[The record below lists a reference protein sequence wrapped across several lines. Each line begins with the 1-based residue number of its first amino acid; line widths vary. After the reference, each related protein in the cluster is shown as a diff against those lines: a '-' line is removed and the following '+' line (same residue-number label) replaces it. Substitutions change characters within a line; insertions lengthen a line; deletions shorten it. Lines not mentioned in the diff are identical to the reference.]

1 MFECVVNVSEGRRTD
16 VLDELSRAAG
26 EALRDRHS
34 DPTHN
39 RSVYTLIHHRTELRR
54 YVKAF
59 VVATMK
65 LLDLREHEGV
75 HPRFGVLDV
84 VPFVAL
90 DPRKAEDAISMRNE
104 IAVWVADTFGVP
116 VFLYGRLRDGS
127 KRSLPE
133 VRRHAFHSLMPDLGP
148 LKPSPERGSSA
159 IGARPLLVAWN
170 LWVRGVSLGEAN
182 VVAKALR
189 RNEVRVL
196 AFEMRDDVVQISC
209 NLIDPLKV
217 PPSVVY
223 DEASNLLSGG
233 SIDHAELVGL
243 APEALLRLENPK
255 RWRQLG
261 LSHDTTIESRL
272 S

>member
-1 MFECVVNVSEGRRTD
+1 MFECVVNVSEGRRAD
-16 VLDELSRAAG
+16 VLDELALAAG

-34 DPTHN
+34 DAVHN
-39 RSVYTLIHHRTELRR
+39 RSVFTLIHHRTELRR
-54 YVKAF
+54 SMQSF

-65 LLDLREHEGV
+65 RLDLRHHEGV
-75 HPRFGVLDV
+75 HPRFGILDV

-90 DPRKAEDAISMRNE
+90 DPRKAEEAISMRNDF
-104 IAVWVADTFGVP
+104 AAWVADTFGVP

-133 VRRHAFHSLMPDLGP
+133 VRRHAFHSLAPDLGP

-196 AFEMRDDVVQISC
+196 AFEMLDDFVQISC
-209 NLIDPLKV
+209 NLIDPLRV

-223 DEASNLLSGG
+223 DEAADLLSVG

-243 APEALLRLENPK
+243 IPEALLRLEDPK

-261 LSHDTTIESRL
+261 LGKTATVESRL
-272 S
+272 A

>member
-1 MFECVVNVSEGRRTD
+1 LFECVVNVSEGRRAD
-16 VLDELSRAAG
+16 VLDELSAAAG

-39 RSVYTLIHHRTELRR
+39 RSVFTLIHHRTELRR
-54 YVKAF
+54 HLHSFIVT
-59 VVATMK
+59 TMK
-65 LLDLREHEGV
+65 RLDLRHHEGV

-104 IAVWVADTFGVP
+104 IAAWVADTFDVP

-133 VRRHAFHSLMPDLGP
+133 VRRHAFHTLMPDLGP
-148 LKPSPERGSSA
+148 LKPDPQRGSSA
-159 IGARPLLVAWN
+159 IGARPILVAWN
-170 LWVRGVSLGEAN
+170 LWVKGISLGEGN

-189 RNEVRVL
+189 RSEVRVL
-196 AFEMRDDVVQISC
+196 AFEMPDDFIQISC
-209 NLIDPLKV
+209 NLIDPLRV
-217 PPSVVY
+217 TPSMVY
-223 DEASNLLSGG
+223 DETTDLLSAGA
-233 SIDHAELVGL
+233 IDHAELVGL
-243 APEALLRLENPK
+243 IPDALLRLEEPK

-261 LSHDTTIESRL
+261 LSRDATIESRI

>member
-1 MFECVVNVSEGRRTD
+1 LFECAVNVSEGRRAD
-16 VLDELSRAAG
+16 VLDELALAAG

-34 DPTHN
+34 DAVHN
-39 RSVYTLIHHRTELRR
+39 RSVFTLIHHRTELRR
-54 YVKAF
+54 YMKSF

-65 LLDLREHEGV
+65 RLDLRNHEGV

-84 VPFVAL
+84 VPFIAL
-90 DPRKAEDAISMRNE
+90 DPRKAEEAIAMRNDF
-104 IAVWVADTFGVP
+104 AAWVADTFDVP

-133 VRRHAFHSLMPDLGP
+133 VRRHAFHSLAPDLGP
-148 LKPSPERGSSA
+148 LKPNPERGSSA

-189 RNEVRVL
+189 RSEVRVL
-196 AFEMRDDVVQISC
+196 AFEMPDDFLQISF
-209 NLIDPLKV
+209 NLIDPLRV

-223 DEASNLLSGG
+223 DEAVDLLSVG

-243 APEALLRLENPK
+243 IPEALLRLEDPK

-261 LSHDTTIESRL
+261 LSKDTTIESRL
-272 S
+272 A

>member
-1 MFECVVNVSEGRRTD
+1 LFECVANVSEGRRTD
-16 VLDELSRAAG
+16 VLDELALAAG

-34 DPTHN
+34 DAVHN
-39 RSVYTLIHHRTELRR
+39 RSVFTLIHHRTELRR
-54 YVKAF
+54 SVQSF

-65 LLDLREHEGV
+65 RLDLRHHEGV

-90 DPRKAEDAISMRNE
+90 DPRKAEEAISMRNE
-104 IAVWVADTFGVP
+104 IAAWVADTFDVP

-133 VRRHAFHSLMPDLGP
+133 VRRHAFHSLDPDLGP
-148 LKPSPERGSSA
+148 ITPNPERGSSA

-182 VVAKALR
+182 VIAKTLR

-196 AFEMRDDVVQISC
+196 AFEMPDDFVQISF
-209 NLIDPLKV
+209 NLIDPLRV

-223 DEASNLLSGG
+223 DEATDLLSVG

-243 APEALLRLENPK
+243 IPDALLSLEDPK
-255 RWRQLG
+255 RWSQLG
-261 LSHDTTIESRL
+261 LSKDATIESRL
-272 S
+272 A

>member
-1 MFECVVNVSEGRRTD
+1 LFECAVNVSEGRRVD
-16 VLDELSRAAG
+16 VLNELALAAG
-26 EALRDRHS
+26 TSLRDQHS
-34 DPTHN
+34 DAVHN
-39 RSVYTLIHHRTELRR
+39 RSVFTLINHRTELRR
-54 YVKAF
+54 SMQAF
-59 VVATMK
+59 AVATMK
-65 LLDLREHEGV
+65 RLDLRHHDGV

-84 VPFVAL
+84 VPFIAL
-90 DPRKAEDAISMRNE
+90 DPRKAEEAISMRNDF
-104 IAVWVADTFGVP
+104 AAWVADTFDVP

-133 VRRHAFHSLMPDLGP
+133 VRRHAFHSLAPDLGP

-159 IGARPLLVAWN
+159 IGARPILVAWN

-189 RNEVRVL
+189 RAEVRVL
-196 AFEMRDDVVQISC
+196 AFEMPDDFVQISC
-209 NLIDPLKV
+209 NLIDPLRV

-223 DEASNLLSGG
+223 DEAVDLLSVG

-243 APEALLRLENPK
+243 IPEALLSLEDRK

-261 LSHDTTIESRL
+261 LRKDATIESRL
-272 S
+272 A

>member
-1 MFECVVNVSEGRRTD
+1 LFECVVNVSEGRRAD
-16 VLDELSRAAG
+16 VLDELALAAG
-26 EALRDRHS
+26 DALRDRHS
-34 DPTHN
+34 DEVHN
-39 RSVYTLIHHRTELRR
+39 RSVFTLIHHRTELRR
-54 YVKAF
+54 SMHSFAL
-59 VVATMK
+59 ATMK
-65 LLDLREHEGV
+65 RLDLRQHQGV

-84 VPFVAL
+84 VPFIAL
-90 DPRKAEDAISMRNE
+90 DPRKAEEAISMRNDF
-104 IAVWVADTFGVP
+104 AAWVADTFDVP

-133 VRRHAFHSLMPDLGP
+133 VRRHAFHSLAPDLGP

-189 RNEVRVL
+189 RSEVRVL
-196 AFEMRDDVVQISC
+196 AFEMRDDFIQISC
-209 NLIDPLKV
+209 NLIDPLRV

-223 DEASNLLSGG
+223 DEAADLLSVG

-243 APEALLRLENPK
+243 IPEALLRLESPK

-261 LSHDTTIESRL
+261 LSKDATIESRL
-272 S
+272 A

>member
-1 MFECVVNVSEGRRTD
+1 MFECVVNVSEGRRAD
-16 VLDELSRAAG
+16 VLDELARAAG
-26 EALRDRHS
+26 EALRDQHS
-34 DPTHN
+34 DAIHN
-39 RSVYTLIHHRTELRR
+39 RSVFTLIDHRTELRR
-54 YVKAF
+54 SMQSF

-65 LLDLREHEGV
+65 RLDLRHHEGV

-90 DPRKAEDAISMRNE
+90 DPRKAEEAISMRNDF
-104 IAVWVADTFGVP
+104 AAWVADTFEVP

-133 VRRHAFHSLMPDLGP
+133 VRRHAFHSLAPDLGP

-189 RNEVRVL
+189 RSEVRVL
-196 AFEMRDDVVQISC
+196 AFEMPDDFVQISF

-223 DEASNLLSGG
+223 DEAADLLSVG

-243 APEALLRLENPK
+243 IPEALLRLEDSK

-261 LSHDTTIESRL
+261 LSKDATIESRL
-272 S
+272 G

>member
-1 MFECVVNVSEGRRTD
+1 LFECVVNVSEGRRAD
-16 VLDELSRAAG
+16 ALDALALAAG

-34 DPTHN
+34 DATHN
-39 RSVYTLIHHRTELRR
+39 RSVFTLIHHRTELRHSMQS
-54 YVKAF
+54 F

-65 LLDLREHEGV
+65 CLDLRHHEGV

-90 DPRKAEDAISMRNE
+90 DPRKAEEAISMRNE
-104 IAVWVADTFGVP
+104 IAAWVADTFDVP

-133 VRRHAFHSLMPDLGP
+133 VRRHAYHSLAPDLGP
-148 LKPSPERGSSA
+148 LRPSPERGSSA

-189 RNEVRVL
+189 RSEVRVL
-196 AFEMRDDVVQISC
+196 AFEMPDDFVQISC
-209 NLIDPLKV
+209 NLIDPLRV

-223 DEASNLLSGG
+223 DQATDLLSVG

-243 APEALLRLENPK
+243 IPDALLDIEDPK

-261 LSHDTTIESRL
+261 LSKDATIESRL
-272 S
+272 A